1 MDRLLTFVLTQPWLC
16 KLLGSAMCFAATA
29 VMLLGWRIHKVE
41 SRVARRF
48 DLEISVINAL
58 PDWLIWAVPESALG
72 WIAAVI
78 ILLIGLYMQWFARWA
93 KRQFG

>member
-16 KLLGSAMCFAATA
+16 KLLGSAICFAATT